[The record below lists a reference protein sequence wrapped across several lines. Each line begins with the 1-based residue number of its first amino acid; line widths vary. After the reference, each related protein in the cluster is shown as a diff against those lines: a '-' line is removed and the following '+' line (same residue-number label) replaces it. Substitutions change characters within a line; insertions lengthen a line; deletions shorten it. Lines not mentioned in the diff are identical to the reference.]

1 MASESEHGKKE
12 LGDYSIRSAERVC
25 DILDLLQST
34 SAGVALPDVAK
45 ATRLPKS
52 SAFRYLATLENR
64 RYVERDPDSGNYRL
78 GLAFLPFQS
87 RQFEIITQRA
97 RPHLEQLRDKFE
109 ETVNLGLLDGNR
121 VTYLDI
127 IESPRAV
134 RLAARRG
141 DRDLIHST
149 ALGKAIA
156 ATLPT
161 EAVRRIL
168 AAEGMAQ
175 RTDRT
180 ITLVDDYLGELKRV
194 EEQGYAVD
202 DGESESDGRC
212 VAVPLGAA
220 RLPLAISV
228 SAPAARLPTHQIE
241 ETAEILAG
249 VAADLRSDLEGRPA
263 S

>member
-1 MASESEHGKKE
+1 MAPESEHAKKE
-12 LGDYSIRSAERVC
+12 PVDYSIRSAERVC

-34 SAGVALPDVAK
+34 TVGVALPDVAK

-64 RYVERDPDSGNYRL
+64 RYVERDPDTGYYRL

-87 RQFEIITQRA
+87 RQFEVIAQRA
-97 RPHLEQLRDKFE
+97 RPRLEQLRDKFE

-127 IESPRAV
+127 VESPRAV

-141 DRDLIHST
+141 DRDAIHST

-161 EAVRRIL
+161 DAVRRIL
-168 AAEGMAQ
+168 AAEGMPR
-175 RTDRT
+175 RTGRT
-180 ITLVDDYLGELKRV
+180 ITRVGDYLAELQRV
-194 EEQGYAVD
+194 TEQGYAVD
-202 DGESESDGRC
+202 DAENESDGRC
-212 VAVPLGAA
+212 VAVPLGA
-220 RLPLAISV
+220 RLPLALSV
-228 SAPAARLPTHQIE
+228 SAPAARLPQDQIE

-249 VAADLRSDLEGRPA
+249 VAADLRRDLEGRPA